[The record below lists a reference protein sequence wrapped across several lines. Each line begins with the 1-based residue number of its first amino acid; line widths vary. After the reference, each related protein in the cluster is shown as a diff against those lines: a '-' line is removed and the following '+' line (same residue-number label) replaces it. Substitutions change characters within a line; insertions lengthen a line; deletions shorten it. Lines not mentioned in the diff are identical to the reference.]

1 VGKKPMPPFGKKLSD
16 AERWALVHYVRSL
29 KVD

>member
-1 VGKKPMPPFGKKLSD
+1 MPPFGKKLSD
-16 AERWALVHYVRSL
+16 NERWALVHYVRSL